1 MLNMNLHDDRY
12 RRKRDKLVERASV
25 ARLPLKWGSVQ
36 AFCYRS
42 LLDGMEHIAMVK
54 VSIVK
59 DKIIFIQ

>member
-1 MLNMNLHDDRY
+1 M
-12 RRKRDKLVERASV
+12 ERASV

-54 VSIVK
+54 VSVLVK
-59 DKIIFIQ
+59 QKYSNLHIIHVSFPEHILVIDH